1 VNAVDERNRGGRTPA
16 SGGGL
21 ARAVERLTHPHPGE
35 SGILALDDAQHAF
48 AARLQLADAA
58 QTTLDVQYYIWR
70 DDVAGGLLV
79 DALRRAADRGVR
91 VRLLLDDN
99 GTVGLDRHL
108 AALDAHPAIAVR
120 LFNPFRFR
128 RWRILGYLFEFPR
141 LNRRMH
147 NKSFTVDR
155 QVTIVGG
162 RNVGDEYFGAG
173 NELSFVDLDVLA
185 IGPVVSEVSHDFER
199 YWTCASARDASRVLG
214 RVSTSGASFAPKIDP
229 AVDAYRLAVAR
240 HPLVEDLL
248 QGKLTLQ
255 WATTGMLSDDPAKAE
270 GRAGPD
276 GLMWPKLAASA
287 LEATR
292 SLDLVSAYFV
302 PGATGTADLA
312 ELAARGVRIR
322 IITNALAATDV
333 VAVHAG
339 YARRRAALLAAGI
352 ELFEMRR
359 SVPDTGLARP
369 GTRGSSWSSLHA
381 KTLAID
387 GRRVFVG
394 SFNFDPRSAEL
405 NTELGFLIDS
415 PALAEALSRRL
426 DEMLPTLA
434 FAVRPSPAGRLEWIE
449 ESAGARRIHRREP
462 GAGVWRRLA
471 VAALSFLPI
480 EPLL

>member
-1 VNAVDERNRGGRTPA
+1 MNASPLA
-16 SGGGL
+16 SDL
-21 ARAVERLTHPHPGE
+21 TRAVGRLTPPHPGT
-35 SGILALDDAQHAF
+35 SGILPLEDAHHAF
-48 AARLQLADAA
+48 AARYQLADAA
-58 QTTLDVQYYIWR
+58 QATLDVQYYIWR
-70 DDVAGGLLV
+70 NDVAGTLLF
-79 DALRRAADRGVR
+79 DAIRRAADRGVR
-91 VRLLLDDN
+91 VRLLLDDV

-108 AALDAHPAIAVR
+108 AALHAHPAISVR

-147 NKSFTVDR
+147 NKSFTVDG

-173 NELSFVDLDVLA
+173 EEVSFVDLDVLA
-185 IGPVVSEVSHDFER
+185 IGPVVSEVSNDFER
-199 YWTCASARDASRVLG
+199 YWECASARDANQVLG
-214 RVSTSGASFAPKIDP
+214 RGRTKRPSVAPTTSP
-229 AVDAYRLAVAR
+229 AVEVYRRALAR
-240 HPLVEDLL
+240 HTLVADLVK
-248 QGKLTLQ
+248 GNLTLQ
-255 WATTGMLSDDPAKAE
+255 WATTRLLSDDPAKAE
-270 GRAGPD
+270 GRARSD
-276 GLMWPKLAASA
+276 GLVWPKLSASA
-287 LEATR
+287 LEATQR
-292 SLDLVSAYFV
+292 LDLVSAYFV
-302 PGATGTADLA
+302 PGRTGTADLA

-339 YARRRAALLAAGI
+339 YARRRPGLLAAGVA
-352 ELFEMRR
+352 LFEMRR
-359 SVPDTGLARP
+359 SVPGTGPARP

-387 GRRVFVG
+387 GRRLFVG

-415 PALAEALSRRL
+415 PALAEALSQRL

-434 FAVRPSPAGRLEWIE
+434 FAVQPGPARQLEWIE
-449 ESAGARRIHRREP
+449 EHDGARQAHRREP
-462 GAGVWRRLA
+462 GVSVWRRLA
-471 VAALSFLPI
+471 VAAFSALPI

>member
-1 VNAVDERNRGGRTPA
+1 MSPSRSAGHLAHAVGT
-16 SGGGL
+16 L
-21 ARAVERLTHPHPGE
+21 TRAHPGE
-35 SGILALDDAQHAF
+35 SGIVALADAQDAF
-48 AARLQLADAA
+48 AARIQLADAA

-70 DDVAGGLLV
+70 DDVAGGLLF
-79 DALRRAADRGVR
+79 DALRRAAERGVR

-99 GTVGLDRHL
+99 GTVGLDRQL
-108 AALDAHPAIAVR
+108 AALAAHSAITVR

-147 NKSFTVDR
+147 NKSFTVDG

-173 NELSFVDLDVLA
+173 GELSFVDLDVLA
-185 IGPVVSEVSHDFER
+185 IGPVVAEVSRDFER
-199 YWTCASARDASRVLG
+199 YWACPSAHDASRVL
-214 RVSTSGASFAPKIDP
+214 RRATATPVAPKSGP
-229 AVDAYRLAVAR
+229 AVELYRSAVAR
-240 HPLVEDLL
+240 HNLVDDLL
-248 QGKLTLQ
+248 LDKLALH
-255 WATTGMLSDDPAKAE
+255 WAATRLLSDDPAKAV
-270 GRAGPD
+270 GRAKPD
-276 GLMWPKLAASA
+276 GLMWPKLAASV
-287 LEATR
+287 LEATQ

-302 PGATGTADLA
+302 PGRSGTADLA
-312 ELAARGVRIR
+312 GLARRGVRIR

-339 YARRRAALLAAGI
+339 YARRRTALLAAGI
-352 ELFEMRR
+352 GLFEMRR
-359 SVPDTGLARP
+359 TVPGTRSARP

-405 NTELGFLIDS
+405 NTELGLLVES
-415 PALAEALSRRL
+415 PALAEALSSRL
-426 DEMLPTLA
+426 DEMLPTQA
-434 FAVRPSPAGRLEWIE
+434 FAVRPSDEGTLEWIE
-449 ESAGARRIHRREP
+449 EGAGGRRIHRREA
-462 GAGVWRRLA
+462 GAGFWRRLA
-471 VAALSFLPI
+471 VGALSVLPI